1 MAIIFQKKPAGKA
14 AVPVTTAKK
23 TMNFV
28 NHQSSFNI
36 KKMIPVLAVVV
47 VVMLIFLK
55 VGILDQ
61 LQKKTAIMNQ
71 IAQKQEQ
78 LASVSV
84 VLSEYD
90 ELAAQYGRYSYG
102 WMSQAEVGIVDR
114 LQIMNLVEEKIAKLA
129 TVENIA
135 INNNALSLNLHG
147 ITLAQASDI
156 VEDLETSELV
166 VRAAVYSA
174 NAETGREASI
184 YMSIVLTK
192 GEK

>member
-1 MAIIFQKKPAGKA
+1 MAITFQKKPAGKA

-114 LQIMNLVEEKIAKLA
+114 LQIMNLVEEKIAKLRA
-129 TVENIA
+129 MY
-135 INNNALSLNLHG
+135 
-147 ITLAQASDI
+147 
-156 VEDLETSELV
+156 LE
-166 VRAAVYSA
+166 
-174 NAETGREASI
+174 
-184 YMSIVLTK
+184 
-192 GEK
+192 